1 MEQKILFTIVCISIF
16 LMYIIVQLCAFF
28 DVGEDVYG
36 FYLAF
41 YVFIIL
47 SLIVLPNDYLKLNG
61 EIAT

>member
-1 MEQKILFTIVCISIF
+1 
-16 LMYIIVQLCAFF
+16 MYIIVQLCAFF